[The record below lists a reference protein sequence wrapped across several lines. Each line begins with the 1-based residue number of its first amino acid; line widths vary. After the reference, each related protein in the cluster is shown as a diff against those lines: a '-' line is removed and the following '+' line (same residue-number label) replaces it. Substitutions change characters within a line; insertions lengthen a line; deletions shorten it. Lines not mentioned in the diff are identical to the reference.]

1 MTLTQIAMQNLRR
14 RKGKTFFLI
23 LTFLLVVGTITTLSI
38 ISSNMKQDL
47 QHSLS
52 QYGANIIISPK
63 SEHLALSYGGLAVSG
78 VDYEVENLEAGI
90 VGKVEQVIAPGD
102 VVAPKIIGSAKG
114 TDQTFLIVGV
124 DFPQELKMKPWWK
137 IEGQV
142 PKNQEVVVGHS
153 IATQNNL
160 QVGDLLTIGNQ
171 NLEISGVMQE
181 TGGSE
186 DNAVFTDFQLAREL
200 TGIQN
205 EWSIIELNAAEPQKI
220 LPLITEELPEA
231 KIAPVSQLVESTQ
244 ENVERFSDFSVSI
257 SIILAIIGACVIIS
271 ALAGNVNDRV
281 RELGIF
287 RALGF
292 RKSHVLSLLGTEALI
307 LSFLGSLLGFLLG
320 VLLAYALGPLIFQKT
335 IPFTVPVLLGIL
347 CILGAM
353 LIGLMAIIYPAWR
366 VTKLDPQEAL
376 RFM

>member
-1 MTLTQIAMQNLRR
+1 
-14 RKGKTFFLI
+14 
-23 LTFLLVVGTITTLSI
+23 
-38 ISSNMKQDL
+38 
-47 QHSLS
+47 
-52 QYGANIIISPK
+52 
-63 SEHLALSYGGLAVSG
+63 
-78 VDYEVENLEAGI
+78 VENLEAGI
-90 VGKVEQVIAPGD
+90 IGKVEQAIAPGD

-124 DFPQELKMKPWWK
+124 DFSQELQIKPWWK

-160 QVGDLLTIGNQ
+160 KVGDLLTIGNQ
-171 NLEISGVMQE
+171 NLKISGVMQE

-186 DNAVFTDFQLAREL
+186 DNAVFTDFLLAREL

-205 EWSIIELNAAEPQKI
+205 EWSIIELNVAEPQKV

-244 ENVERFSDFSVSI
+244 ENVKRFSDLSVSI
-257 SIILAIIGACVIIS
+257 SVVLVVIGACVIIS
-271 ALAGNVNDRV
+271 ALAGNVNDRI

-292 RKSHVLSLLGTEALI
+292 RQSHVLSLLGREALI
-307 LSFLGSLLGFLLG
+307 QSFLGSLLGFLLG

-335 IPFTVPVLLGIL
+335 MPLAAPVLLGIL

-353 LIGLMAIIYPAWR
+353 FIGLMAIIYPAWR